1 MVSRVIA
8 KAIAFVRIKIQVK
21 QWQSPPPYASNLSSK
36 SVFLDLV
43 THPGLK
49 LGLFGLDLRFPLS
62 FDDLLRKRA
71 LETTPLLSSSI
82 FEVKRRDWLRLISRL
97 GMLSIQRLCTQKYH
111 MSHYLDKDNIINDY
125 KVHDSDTGSC
135 EVQIALLSARI
146 NHLTEHL
153 RTHRKD
159 YHSRRGLIKMT
170 SRRRKLLDY
179 LKRHNLEKYAEIIQ
193 RLGLRR

>member
-49 LGLFGLDLRFPLS
+49 LGLFGLDFRFPLS

-97 GMLSIQRLCTQKYH
+97 GRLSIQRLCTQKYH
-111 MSHYLDKDNIINDY
+111 MSHAQLVASTTLHRRCNDTTICRQY
-125 KVHDSDTGSC
+125 KPHKGTTATTKKKTNKVGRC
-135 EVQIALLSARI
+135 AGI
-146 NHLTEHL
+146 
-153 RTHRKD
+153 
-159 YHSRRGLIKMT
+159 
-170 SRRRKLLDY
+170 
-179 LKRHNLEKYAEIIQ
+179 
-193 RLGLRR
+193 LGLSLTWQQ